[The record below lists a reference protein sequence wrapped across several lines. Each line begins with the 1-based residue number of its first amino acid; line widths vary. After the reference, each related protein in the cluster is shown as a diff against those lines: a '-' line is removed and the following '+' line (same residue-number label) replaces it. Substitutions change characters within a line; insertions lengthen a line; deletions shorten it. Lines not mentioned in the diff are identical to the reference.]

1 MNRYGGAKTGD
12 RTMLDALS
20 PAINVLEQSSTLSGL
35 QSAVEVGGAP
45 IGVSNND
52 IILALQAAKQGA
64 KDTRKMVA
72 HSGRASYVS
81 PELLTQPDRPW
92 CCSSEGVAAS
102 HLFSL

>member
-45 IGVSNND
+45 ILVLIMTSFSHCRQLN
-52 IILALQAAKQGA
+52 KEPR
-64 KDTRKMVA
+64 TP
-72 HSGRASYVS
+72 GR
-81 PELLTQPDRPW
+81 
-92 CCSSEGVAAS
+92 
-102 HLFSL
+102 